1 MECGLCQN
9 KICLKGVECDK
20 FYGVNSKKENIKHYL
35 ESDSDSRI
43 LNVSSKISKNISR
56 LEEVSSYIDL
66 MKIKVIGIGFCK
78 GLQKEGKILHEYL
91 TNRGVE
97 CHSVICGHAG
107 IDNEELNLRKKNKDL
122 FEVSCNPYGQAT
134 IMNNLKTELNIA
146 LGFCIGHDIL
156 FSKYSQAPVTTLVV
170 KDRVNKHCPGKA
182 LEIR

>member
-35 ESDSDSRI
+35 ESDSDGRI
-43 LNVSSKISKNISR
+43 LDVSSKISKNISR

-66 MKIKVIGIGFCK
+66 MGIKVVGIGFCK
-78 GLQKEGKILHEYL
+78 GLQKEGKVLHEYL

-107 IDNEELNLRKKNKDL
+107 IDNGELNLTKKNKDL

-134 IMNNLKTELNIA
+134 IMNNLKTELNIG

-156 FSKYSQAPVTTLVV
+156 FSKYSKAPVTTLVV

-182 LEIR
+182 LEIE